1 MGSQKIRR
9 IIAVLAV
16 PIVGFLIWAGWATRS
31 PDEPKVTRILNSLDS
46 AERNDGAKGPKA
58 LAEENSD
65 RMQGDSP
72 VAGSKEGKQIRFVIP
87 EERYLP
93 IGRLKIPEIDLE
105 VAFRDGVHE
114 DILVEGPGHWPGTPL
129 PGEPGNAVLSGH
141 RTTYTHPFGDLDL
154 LELGDTV
161 KAELRGENP
170 VRFEVTKKTVVP
182 ESEYADFVLKQPKK
196 PKVRSLTM
204 FACHP
209 KGFRTY
215 RIVVQARAVP
225 THL

>member
-1 MGSQKIRR
+1 MGWEKIRR
-9 IIAVLAV
+9 ITAVLAV
-16 PIVGFLIWAGWATRS
+16 PIVGFLIWAGWATRT
-31 PDEPKVTRILNSLDS
+31 PEEPKVTRILNDLNSG
-46 AERNDGAKGPKA
+46 ERKVGGQGPKVSTEDNA
-58 LAEENSD
+58 D

-72 VAGSKEGKQIRFVIP
+72 VAGSKEGKRIRFVIP

-93 IGRLKIPEIDLE
+93 IGRLKIPEIHLD

-161 KAELRGENP
+161 KAKLTGDKP
-170 VRFEVTKKTVVP
+170 VRFEVTNKTVVP
-182 ESEYADFVLKQPKK
+182 ESEYADFVLKQPTK

-209 KGFRTY
+209 KGFRTF

-225 THL
+225 VNL